1 MKMNMVKI
9 LTILALVMPGWFVPT
24 GGGIGMAAT
33 GSLVL
38 NGDFETVVTDSS
50 GKWTGGKAPANWTG
64 GFKVGGGAFAVDS
77 TQAHGGTK
85 ALKLSGGTTS
95 DRASVTQSPLVT
107 PNKSYKLSLWM
118 KTDNVNAGSGG
129 MYVRTQYLYYN
140 GSTNTKIGDGP
151 LTPKL
156 KGTNDWQPYDLY
168 LTIPSNVNKVVVE
181 PIFDFASGTAW
192 VDDVTLTEW
201 TGATGLA
208 LEPTGVS
215 VEVGKTAQLTPV
227 ITPGSAASGVTVLWS
242 SSDASVASVS
252 ASGLVTGNRVGS
264 ATITARTDDGRLSA
278 QSIVSVES
286 AQMMQ
291 AYDTIRLKWLDK
303 LTGGTG
309 YDPAD
314 ADYAYFLNNLAS
326 SVSNAEQTG
335 FWNKL
340 NTAAG
345 RTYLWSDL
353 ASTTVSAQMTS
364 NFSRLRTMAVAY
376 KTPYSALYNNPA
388 LKKDL
393 VEAMDWMYANRYNEN
408 KTPYDNWWDWEIGA
422 AQTVNDILVLLYD
435 DLTPAQ
441 VEQYIRAIDKF
452 CPDPVYSS
460 VLGVKGKKQNGAN
473 LLDKALVVTLRGV
486 IGKNGA
492 KIVQGRD
499 AIGSEFVYTTSGDGV
514 YRDGSLVQHTNIAY
528 TAGYGGVW
536 LKGAADMGYML
547 NGSPWPITDPRT
559 NNVYDW
565 VAQSFEPI
573 IYNGLALDMTNGR
586 GISRQTAGSARGL
599 MMTILRMS
607 DGAPADKA
615 AAYRSMVK
623 EWITKDRIT
632 TNYYQA
638 SSSIYEIKLLKGL
651 LNDPSVQPRGE
662 LVKSQIMAG
671 MDKVFHF
678 RPGYL
683 FGVSLFSDRISSFE
697 KGNGENLKGWFTG
710 VGMTYLYNEDQTQYR
725 NDFWPTV
732 DSFRLPGTTTDG
744 SGKTLTATDWAS
756 YPNTQTWVGGSM
768 MDGLYSAV
776 GMDFTLK
783 KLTGSDL
790 GGKKSWFLLDD
801 EIVALGAGI
810 TSTGSNPVET
820 IADNRKLTDGN
831 DNILTIDGT
840 VVPKETTD
848 LNRTVRWAHLTG
860 NVPGTDIGYYFPNG
874 ANVAVKRE
882 ARTGAWKDI
891 NTGFSSTPITRNYLS
906 LAFAHGVKPVNADYA
921 YVLLPNRNAA
931 ATQSYSAQ
939 PPVSI
944 LANNAQVQAVRKPSL
959 GITAANF
966 WQAGTVDGLT
976 ARNPASVMVKERNGE
991 ITLSVSDPT
1000 QKQAS
1005 VTVELNRGSLVPVS
1019 QDSTVQVVQTSPTLI
1034 VQVNV
1039 SGSAGA
1045 THTIKLRDPLVPH
1058 WEGGALQAAGVSE
1071 TGVSLAWSGA
1081 VTSTVA
1087 DATYRIYQNGTPIAS
1102 VSGSTYGY
1110 DVRQLAPGT
1119 IYTFAVQVADAGGR
1133 VSTDGPSVTV
1143 TTLRTERPD
1152 TAAPTWPFGST
1163 LTAAEVTSGEVRLAW
1178 TPAADDN
1185 GVAGY
1190 RVGWGA
1196 GQSAAVA
1203 GSVYSTVIRGLA
1215 PNTAYTFRVEAVDG
1229 AGNWS
1234 AGGPSVTVTTA
1245 GLAPEKPGPGPD
1257 PGPKPEPGPTPEPGP
1272 GPLPEPGPGPKPSP
1286 EPDSGSDSES
1296 GSDSGSSTPGASPGS
1311 APQPGASG
1319 SAAAGSNDPSKK
1331 SGTVVVKE
1339 EELRRAADGK
1349 VTLRM
1354 DEAAAELALPAQA
1367 ASLLRNNPL
1376 EVEIGKAALTIPA
1389 AVLEQVS
1396 GSLPADTADARIML
1410 RVRPA
1415 AEQALTPDAAKPGPL
1430 SELRL
1435 AGTVYEL
1442 QISAVV
1448 QTKPV
1453 SRLEKFSAPVVLK
1466 LPYDAA
1472 RASDPDRLGIY
1483 AYNETSKTWDFVGAK
1498 VDKAAGTVSA
1508 AVTACCTFAVLDYDK
1523 SFADVPEDHWAHRT
1537 LKVMASKHIV
1547 SGVTEHEFNPQGA
1560 TTRAEFAAM
1569 LVRALG
1575 LKASPS
1581 GTPFRDVEPKAWYA
1595 DAIAAVHEAGV
1606 VDGVTGTSFAPGEPV
1621 TREQMAVMLM
1631 RAYAF
1636 QGGKAAEPDAQQLAA
1651 YRDAGQI
1658 SAWAEDAVRQ
1668 AVKLGFLQGQA
1679 EDRLAPQVHAARAEV
1694 AQVLLHMIT
1703 AADARGE

>member
-1 MKMNMVKI
+1 MKMNTVKI
-9 LTILALVMPGWFVPT
+9 LTALALVMPGWFIPS
-24 GGGIGMAAT
+24 GGGIGMAAA

-77 TQAHGGTK
+77 AQAHGGTK
-85 ALKLSGGTTS
+85 ALKLSGSTTS

-140 GSTNTKIGDGP
+140 GSSNTKIGDGP

-192 VDDVTLTEW
+192 VDDFTLTEW

-208 LEPTGVS
+208 LEPTAVS
-215 VEVGKTAQLTPV
+215 VEAGKTAQLTPV
-227 ITPGSAASGVTVLWS
+227 ISPGSAASGVTVLWS

-252 ASGLVTGNRVGS
+252 AAGLVTGNQVGS

-335 FWNKL
+335 LWNKL

-393 VEAMDWMYANRYNEN
+393 VDALDWMYANRYNEN

-422 AQTVNDILVLLYD
+422 AQIVNDILVLLYD
-435 DLTPAQ
+435 DLSPAQ

-565 VAQSFEPI
+565 VTQSFEPI

-599 MMTILRMS
+599 MMTILRMADS
-607 DGAPADKA
+607 APADKA

-651 LNDPSVQPRGE
+651 LNDPGVQPRGE
-662 LVKSQIMAG
+662 LVKSQVMAG

-697 KGNGENLKGWFTG
+697 KGNGENLKGWYTG
-710 VGMTYLYNEDQTQYR
+710 AGMTYLYNEDQTQYR

-756 YPNTQTWVGGSM
+756 YPNTQTWVGGST

-790 GGKKSWFLLDD
+790 RGKKSWFLLDD

-848 LNRTVRWAHLTG
+848 LNRTVQWAHLTG

-906 LAFAHGVKPVNADYA
+906 LAFTHGVKPVNADYA

-931 ATQSYSAQ
+931 ATQNYSAR

-966 WQAGTVDGLT
+966 WQAGMVDGLT
-976 ARNPASVMVKERNGE
+976 ARNPASVMMKERNGE

-1005 VTVELNRGSLVPVS
+1005 VTVELDRGSLVPVS
-1019 QDSTVQVVQTSPTLI
+1019 QDGTVQVVQTSPKLI
-1034 VQVNV
+1034 VQVNMA
-1039 SGSAGA
+1039 GSVGA

-1058 WEGGALQAAGVSE
+1058 WEGGELQAANVSE

-1087 DATYRIYQNGTPIAS
+1087 DATYRIYQNGAPIAS
-1102 VSGSTYGY
+1102 VSASTYEY
-1110 DVRQLAPGT
+1110 ALRQLAPGT
-1119 IYTFAVQVADAGGR
+1119 TYTFAVQVADAGGR

-1143 TTLRTERPD
+1143 TTLHTERPD
-1152 TAAPTWPFGST
+1152 TAAPTWPPGST
-1163 LTAAEVTSGEVRLAW
+1163 LNAAEVSRGEARLAW
-1178 TPAADDN
+1178 TPADDDN

-1190 RVGWGA
+1190 RLGWGT
-1196 GQSAAVA
+1196 GQSASVA

-1215 PNTAYTFRVEAVDG
+1215 PGTAYTFRVEAVDG

-1234 AGGPSVTVTTA
+1234 VGGPITTVTTA
-1245 GLAPEKPGPGPD
+1245 GIEPGTPD
-1257 PGPKPEPGPTPEPGP
+1257 PGPKPEPGPTPQPGP
-1272 GPLPEPGPGPKPSP
+1272 SPEPGPGPGPSP
-1286 EPDSGSDSES
+1286 EPDSGSGSDSDS
-1296 GSDSGSSTPGASPGS
+1296 GSDSGSSTSGASPS
-1311 APQPGASG
+1311 PAPQPGASG
-1319 SAAAGSNDPSKK
+1319 PAAAGSGDPSKE
-1331 SGTVVVKE
+1331 SGTIVVKE
-1339 EELRRAADGK
+1339 EELRRAANGK

-1354 DEAAAELALPAQA
+1354 DEAAAELALPSQA
-1367 ASLLRNNPL
+1367 ASLLRNNLL
-1376 EVEIGKAALTIPA
+1376 EVQIGKTALTIPA

-1396 GSLPADTADARIML
+1396 GSLPADTADARIVL
-1410 RVRPA
+1410 RLHPA
-1415 AEQALTPDAAKPGPL
+1415 AEQALAPNAAKPDP
-1430 SELRL
+1430 SAEVRL

-1442 QISAVV
+1442 QISAVAPN
-1448 QTKPV
+1448 KPAV
-1453 SRLEKFSAPVVLK
+1453 RPEKFAAPVVLK

-1472 RASDPDRLGIY
+1472 RTADPDRLGIY

-1537 LKVMASKHIV
+1537 LKIMASKHIV
-1547 SGVTEHEFNPQGA
+1547 GGVTEREFNPQGA
-1560 TTRAEFAAM
+1560 TTRAEFAAL

-1581 GTPFRDVEPKAWYA
+1581 DTPFRDVDPNAWYA

-1606 VDGVTGTSFAPGEPV
+1606 VDGVTGTSFAPDEPV

-1631 RAYAF
+1631 RAYAV
-1636 QGGKAAEPDAQQLAA
+1636 QGGKAEAPDAQQLAG

-1658 SAWAEDAVRQ
+1658 SVWAEDAVRQ

-1679 EDRLAPQVHAARAEV
+1679 EDRLAPQVHAARAEA

-1703 AADARGE
+1703 AADSQRN